1 MWAVEK
7 VKSGDLHGRP
17 KLKIPDVITFDVNF
31 DIKQFLGK
39 LKADT
44 KAANTAANAADK
56 AKSETA
62 ATDATTASTAA
73 SVFSTANSDN
83 ITMYKAV
90 SKVSDNLGDGVIN
103 KVKCSISTGNIT
115 FNGEPL
121 DAGNKKNSPTS
132 ARPF

>member
-44 KAANTAANAADK
+44 KAASTAAIAADK

-62 ATDATTASTAA
+62 ATAAEAAATAA
-73 SVFSTANSDN
+73 QTFATATKDTCDAAMAAYMAAQTTKEVDPTNTTLIDALNSAESSAKSVLSAN
-83 ITMYKAV
+83 T
-90 SKVSDNLGDGVIN
+90 
-103 KVKCSISTGNIT
+103 
-115 FNGEPL
+115 
-121 DAGNKKNSPTS
+121 
-132 ARPF
+132 